1 MTMPPSVRASS
12 RPFSSTWLWG
22 LLTMRYLDIAAGPLP
37 DVRRDD
43 VLDIADDDVG
53 EVPRLTLAAGDLL
66 GDQSLV
72 GAQGRGPLAVERL
85 GDDLG
90 AHPTHSA
97 ALGGGGTPGV
107 GLRVAVDRGVRQ
119 VPVARR

>member
-72 GAQGRGPLAVERL
+72 GAQGRRPLAVERL
-85 GDDLG
+85 GDVLG
-90 AHPTHSA
+90 AHPTDSA
-97 ALGGGGTPGV
+97 AVGGGEIAGL
-107 GLRVAVDRGVRQ
+107 GLRVATALGVSQ
-119 VPVARR
+119 VPVELR